1 MTNLKELV
9 DQEEF
14 KNDTHA
20 IWAMEGS
27 SLVPEKAKN
36 VKVDET
42 LGFGVHREDL
52 GGGFQE
58 MTFVF
63 SKKLKADD
71 LKYAY
76 LRSHIYRHIFSDF
89 QTLSTSGGDFEENV
103 VPDKYDPAYAK
114 CGSEAAIDSFIIGYK
129 GDYPL
134 LAGLKPKM
142 EDEEK
147 IIERSVKCI
156 VAECSPEIRNPDPD
170 DESDSQGPAPG
181 SRLAFFQMLARFQKI
196 EVDLEAMRKEEAKS
210 EEVLDAEAFLKAN
223 PNKPM

>member
-1 MTNLKELV
+1 MGVKMYARREVAGDEPFRGVLKSIRAELGQEEPPPIAWDAGHDEPFKAWANEIAGNQKFFEIMTNLKELV

-27 SLVPEKAKN
+27 SLVPDKAKN

-63 SKKLKADD
+63 SKKLKSDD

-89 QTLSTSGGDFEENV
+89 QTLATSGGDFAENV

-114 CGSEAAIDSFIIGYK
+114 CGSEAAIDSFAAEPW
-129 GDYPL
+129 DPSD
-134 LAGLKPKM
+134 AVERRM
-142 EDEEK
+142 
-147 IIERSVKCI
+147 IELVRSVRASI
-156 VAECSPEIRNPDPD
+156 GIH
-170 DESDSQGPAPG
+170 
-181 SRLAFFQMLARFQKI
+181 LA
-196 EVDLEAMRKEEAKS
+196 V
-210 EEVLDAEAFLKAN
+210 
-223 PNKPM
+223 